1 MTEITF
7 AEIVALVDQ
16 LSPQDQ
22 TNLAAHL
29 LIAARQRKLSVEE
42 KMTLLRSA
50 QVDVE
55 ILQTP
60 SIRRED
66 WYGDDGR

>member
-22 TNLAAHL
+22 TSLTAYL
-29 LIAARQRKLSVEE
+29 LDAARKRKLSADE
-42 KMTLLRSA
+42 KMKLLRSIQIDA
-50 QVDVE
+50 EVLE
-55 ILQTP
+55 EP